1 MATMLESLCQGL
13 VDSERTL
20 SPLPLLA
27 LDPGARL
34 LIDIAKDWHAYKGDT
49 QAHAMTWNSHHG
61 LIESTPS
68 CIERRRV

>member
-1 MATMLESLCQGL
+1 MLESLCQGL
-13 VDSERTL
+13 VDLERTL

-34 LIDIAKDWHAYKGDT
+34 LIVIAKDWHAYKGDNAGT
-49 QAHAMTWNSHHG
+49 REDLEPPSG